1 VHAIELESFGDPW
14 SLKDFGEALRS
25 GVLFLVVTEGDAIL
39 GYVIAR
45 HTAAEG
51 EILNL
56 AVAVPARRR
65 GIGRVLAERALAELA
80 QAGARAAYLE
90 VRESNWG
97 ARHLYGRLGFRE
109 VGRRVGYY
117 RRPSEDAVVLRAA
130 IPAERGDAKL

>member
-1 VHAIELESFGDPW
+1 MASFGDPW
-14 SLKDFGEALRS
+14 SPNDFGEALRS
-25 GVLFLVVTEGDAIL
+25 GVLFLVATTSEGIL

-45 HTAAEG
+45 HAAAEG

-65 GIGRVLAERALAELA
+65 GIGRVLTERALAELA

-90 VRESNWG
+90 VRESNAA

-109 VGRRVGYY
+109 VGRRVAYY
-117 RRPSEDAVVLRAA
+117 RRPNEDAVVLRAA
-130 IPAERGDAKL
+130 IPAVQGDAKL